1 MRVTSRMTFLLVILS
16 FVLGSLAMADEIE
29 TDIKN
34 GLESYKTKKYGEAIV
49 LLDSAS
55 QKIRKVKAGDIETV
69 FPNALS
75 GWIAKNPESAAIG
88 SMFMGGAI
96 SASRAYTSDR
106 KTVKIEIV
114 SDSPLVS
121 MVSGMLS
128 NPMIVAASPMLNIKQ
143 VKGESV
149 MLEWDPA
156 SQAGSAKIVIDN
168 KVLITISGNNCR
180 EEDIMNYV
188 NAIDYKKIRDLS

>member
-143 VKGESV
+143 VKSESA

-156 SQAGSAKIVIDN
+156 SQSGSAKIVIDN
-168 KVLITISGNNCR
+168 KVLVTISGNNCR
-180 EEDIMNYV
+180 EEDIISYA
-188 NAIDYKKIRDLS
+188 NAIDYKKVRDIS

>member
-1 MRVTSRMTFLLVILS
+1 MRSRNKITLFLVMLS
-16 FVLGSLAMADEIE
+16 FALSALAIADEIE
-29 TDIKN
+29 NDIKN
-34 GLESYKTKKYGEAIV
+34 GLESYKTKKYGKAIV

-55 QKIRKVKAGDIETV
+55 QKIRKVKAGSIETV

-96 SASRAYTSDR
+96 SASRTYASNT
-106 KTVKIEIV
+106 KTIKIEIV